1 MHGVD
6 EKKSI
11 MSICIFALMWNLDY
25 VTVNCNNDF
34 LNASEY
40 GSILLRY
47 FT

>member
-11 MSICIFALMWNLDY
+11 MSFVSLMWNLDY

>member
-6 EKKSI
+6 EKKNPLCLFVS
-11 MSICIFALMWNLDY
+11 LMWNLDY
-25 VTVNCNNDF
+25 VMVNCNNDF